1 MKYTEKYG
9 GAVIISSEG
18 KKLVIEYLYTVENYF
33 TFNIK
38 VKSGEFTGASNFCIS
53 KESIVSVVETLS
65 KMHEQLSGYC
75 EISDSDSDAH
85 ITVEMDKLGHMYMT
99 GQIGGSHEEHYMK
112 FKYITDQTV
121 LINLIQ
127 ILKAFL

>member
-1 MKYTEKYG
+1 MNEGT
-9 GAVIISSEG
+9 VIIDSEG
-18 KKLVIEYLYTVENYF
+18 KKLVIEHLYTVEGYF

-38 VKSGEFTGASNFCIS
+38 VKSGEFAGASNFCIS
-53 KESIVSVVETLS
+53 KENILSVIEALS
-65 KMHEQLSGYC
+65 KMHEQLTGYC

-85 ITVEMDKLGHMYMT
+85 ITIEMDKLGHMSMT

-127 ILKAFL
+127 MLKAFL

>member
-1 MKYTEKYG
+1 MNEGT
-9 GAVIISSEG
+9 VIIDSEG
-18 KKLVIEYLYTVENYF
+18 KKLVIEHLYTVEGYF

-38 VKSGEFTGASNFCIS
+38 VKSGEFAGASNFCIS
-53 KESIVSVVETLS
+53 KENILSVIEALS
-65 KMHEQLSGYC
+65 KMHEQLTGYC

-85 ITVEMDKLGHMYMT
+85 ITIEMDKLGHMRMT

-127 ILKAFL
+127 MLKALL